1 MSRRLLAAGR
11 ILLWGAVAL
20 VWVRGALTFFPGAS
34 SAPKPAEAQSSK
46 QSFPE
51 DPAKAVAVRFAQEYL
66 TYGKDT
72 TDIRNARLT
81 PFLPGAADP
90 SAGWDGRG
98 VQEADNTVP
107 VGLSVTS
114 PRTAVATVAARTGA
128 RWLYLAVPLAVQ
140 SDRIVV
146 SDLPAFVPGPWPS
159 AAVDAAPISGD
170 PSQTGDIRP
179 ALESFF
185 RAYAGGSQ
193 GDLSYFAAPGRSL
206 TGLAGSMDFGGLVE
220 LRTGEGTSTVP
231 AVARVRWLDKATGA
245 GLTQTYRMTLVARDG
260 RWYVDR
266 LGAGPALSKEA

>member
-1 MSRRLLAAGR
+1 
-11 ILLWGAVAL
+11 
-20 VWVRGALTFFPGAS
+20 
-34 SAPKPAEAQSSK
+34 
-46 QSFPE
+46 
-51 DPAKAVAVRFAQEYL
+51 
-66 TYGKDT
+66 
-72 TDIRNARLT
+72 TDARNARLGA
-81 PFLPGAADP
+81 FLAASADP

-98 VQEADNTVP
+98 VQEAGNVVP
-107 VGLSVTS
+107 VGLSVVG
-114 PRTAVATVAARTGA
+114 PRNAVATVAARAGA
-128 RWLYLAVPLAVQ
+128 RWLYLAVPILVQ
-140 SDRIVV
+140 PDRIVV

-159 AAVDAAPISGD
+159 AAVEGSPISSD

-206 TGLAGSMDFGGLVE
+206 KGLGGSMDFGGLVE

-231 AVARVRWLDKATGA
+231 AEARVRWVDKATGA

-266 LGAGPALSKEA
+266 LGAGPALSKEAAS

>member
-1 MSRRLLAAGR
+1 MTGPSKSRQIKL
-11 ILLWGAVAL
+11 GA
-20 VWVRGALTFFPGAS
+20 
-34 SAPKPAEAQSSK
+34 
-46 QSFPE
+46 
-51 DPAKAVAVRFAQEYL
+51 
-66 TYGKDT
+66 
-72 TDIRNARLT
+72 
-81 PFLPGAADP
+81 FLPGSADP

-98 VQEADNTVP
+98 VEEASNVVP
-107 VGLSVTS
+107 VGMSVTD
-114 PRTAVATVAARTGA
+114 PHNAVATVAARTGA

-140 SDRIVV
+140 PDRIVV

-159 AAVDAAPISGD
+159 AAVEGSPVSGD

-206 TGLAGSMDFGGLVE
+206 GGLGGSMDFGGLVE
-220 LRTGEGTSTVP
+220 LRTGEGTGTVP
-231 AVARVRWLDKATGA
+231 AEARVRWVDKATGA

-266 LGAGPALSKEA
+266 LGAGPALSKEATS